1 MAGDWI
7 KMRSNLWDDPRI
19 SWIVDSTDCS
29 EAAAIGGLY
38 WLWVAADQHSSDGVM
53 HGMSLR
59 TVDRKT
65 GISGFSAALVSAGW
79 LEEHPDG
86 IKLARFEEHNGASAK
101 MRAQTAKRVATC
113 KGNAKVTQS
122 ALPNEWDSVTRAL
135 AKEDQSVTSAL
146 PREEKRREEETTTPI
161 PPIGGLPSKK
171 RIAAISFPAF
181 IAECKESGKTP
192 IPEDA
197 SVFEYADNA
206 GLSRDM
212 LRLQWLE
219 FKDRYSEPGAK
230 KYKAWP
236 SVFCKSV
243 RGNWF
248 KLWFN
253 DKNGNGFVLTT
264 TGTQAENTHRA
275 KQ

>member
-7 KMRSNLWDDPRI
+7 KMRIDLSDDPAVIGMACALGVDEYSIVGRLHKLW
-19 SWIVDSTDCS
+19 SWADKHCDNGHAKSVTFVWIDRYVCLDSFS
-29 EAAAIGGLY
+29 ECM
-38 WLWVAADQHSSDGVM
+38 SSV
-53 HGMSLR
+53 
-59 TVDRKT
+59 
-65 GISGFSAALVSAGW
+65 GW
-79 LEEHPDG
+79 LQKVDG
-86 IKLARFEEHNGASAK
+86 GILFPHFDRHNGKSAK
-101 MRAQTAKRVATC
+101 VRADATERKRKERKEPESDNCHVL
-113 KGNAKVTQS
+113 VTEMSQD
-122 ALPNEWDSVTRAL
+122 LCDKSVT
-135 AKEDQSVTSAL
+135 
-146 PREEKRREEETTTPI
+146 REEKRREDNTTTPI
-161 PPIGGLPSKK
+161 PPNGGLPSKK

-181 IAECKESGKTP
+181 IAECKENGKTP